1 MEKDLNRKA
10 VKARKYRVFVLLQWI
25 VVVIISGAS
34 VCLSQEQKKSLGE
47 LKIEGSHIEKLVL
60 KRKNGPNETIN
71 TPDAIIKLPVGE
83 YSLLES
89 HLKGGYVSLGTS
101 TNEWIEVSE
110 EKPAVLRVGAPLE
123 QVLEVNR
130 RGKVLILNYKLI
142 GAGGEQYRDPMRP
155 ETRPSFTIY
164 KGERKVGS
172 DKFDYG

>member
-1 MEKDLNRKA
+1 MDRKA
-10 VKARKYRVFVLLQWI
+10 VKARRYRVFVILQWI

-47 LKIEGSHIEKLVL
+47 LKIEGNHIKKLVL
-60 KRKNGPNETIN
+60 RRKNGQNEIIN

-89 HLKGGYVSLGTS
+89 HLKGGYVRLGTS

-110 EKPAVLRVGAPLE
+110 DKPAVLKVGAPLK
-123 QVLEVNR
+123 QTIVVIR
-130 RGKVLILNYKLI
+130 QGKVLILNYKLM

-164 KGERKVGS
+164 KGERIVGS
-172 DKFDYG
+172 GKFDYG